1 MAFDDERFWDRESAP
16 KLSPIGKFVEAKS
29 LGLDASSAGILH
41 RNRSQRSTIVSIA
54 VFLGTLPY
62 LSMKRSHNFIE
73 YAFTTPVFIV
83 PKHLV
88 RWQVC
93 GQVSPIAA
101 ILQLIEHSTLEFGA
115 LSIWLSGE
123 SFFFGSKGSMI
134 SHSLSLKLLE

>member
-1 MAFDDERFWDRESAP
+1 MAFDDERFWDRLSAP
-16 KLSPIGKFVEAKS
+16 KLSPVGKFVEAKS

-83 PKHLV
+83 PKHRPCTVASL
-88 RWQVC
+88 WASLPNC
-93 GQVSPIAA
+93 
-101 ILQLIEHSTLEFGA
+101 
-115 LSIWLSGE
+115 
-123 SFFFGSKGSMI
+123 
-134 SHSLSLKLLE
+134 SHSSTDRTLHP